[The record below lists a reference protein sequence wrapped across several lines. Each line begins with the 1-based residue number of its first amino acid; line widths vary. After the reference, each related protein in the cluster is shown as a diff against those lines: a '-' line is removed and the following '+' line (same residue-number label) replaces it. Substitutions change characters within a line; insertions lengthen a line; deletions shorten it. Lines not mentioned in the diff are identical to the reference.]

1 MGPASTP
8 SRGRVLTALFLL
20 PVSMAASHA
29 AAGGLEIRFLGR
41 HSTGS
46 HGQSA
51 AEMPTFDPASARLFV
66 VNGGQSRLDVLD
78 IRKPA
83 TPRALDPI
91 DLRPYGGE
99 PTCVTSH
106 GGVVAIT
113 VPNRNKTLPGSV
125 VFFDAS
131 GRLLAQVTVG
141 ALPDMLAFTPDG
153 TRLVVANEGEPRDY
167 CAPGLANDPEGSV
180 SIIDLTQGVAG
191 LGQDAVRTV
200 GFGAFTRSGLDP
212 RIRIAGPNVTV
223 AQDLEP
229 EYVAISAD
237 SRTAF
242 VVLQENNAIAVV
254 DLLAAEVTRLMPLGT
269 KDHNR
274 RGQGLDPSD
283 RDGAI
288 RIGPW
293 PVRGMYQP
301 DGIVTYEAG
310 GQTFL
315 LTANEGDARNV
326 YECFNDEVRVGSL
339 RLDPQ
344 AFPEPT
350 IQEEARLGRL
360 NVSRVDGDADGDGQY
375 ETLYA
380 FGARSFSIWS
390 DDGSLVFDSGHG
402 FEDTLSRE
410 LPDSF
415 NADNASPD
423 SFDSRSDDRGPEPEG
438 IAIGKV
444 GDRTYVFVGLER
456 PSGVMVYDVT
466 RPEAPSLVQYVH
478 SRQVQDS
485 SAAEDV
491 GPEGVLFVPAVTSP
505 TGQALLVVANEISG
519 TVALYS
525 LTP

>member
-1 MGPASTP
+1 MDPSSSP
-8 SRGRVLTALFLL
+8 SRGLVLTALLML
-20 PVSMAASHA
+20 PVSMVASLAAAS
-29 AAGGLEIRFLGR
+29 GLEIQFLGR

-51 AEMPTFDPASARLFV
+51 AEMPTFDPASGRLFV
-66 VNGGQSRLDVLD
+66 VNGGQGRLDVLD
-78 IRKPA
+78 IRKPTA
-83 TPRALDPI
+83 PHALDPI
-91 DLRPYGGE
+91 DLTPFGAE
-99 PTCVTSH
+99 PTCVTSY
-106 GGVVAIT
+106 GGVVATT
-113 VPNRNKTLPGSV
+113 VPNRDKTLPGSV

-167 CAPGLANDPEGSV
+167 CEPGLANDPEGSV
-180 SIIDLTQGVAG
+180 SIIDLAQGVAG
-191 LGQDAVRTV
+191 LDQDAVRTA

-212 RIRIAGPNVTV
+212 RIRIAGPDVTV

-229 EYVAISAD
+229 EYIAISAD
-237 SRTAF
+237 SHTAF

-254 DLLAAEVTRLMPLGT
+254 DLLAAEVTRILPLGT
-269 KDHNR
+269 KDHSR

-288 RIGPW
+288 RIGRW
-293 PVRGMYQP
+293 PVLGMYQP

-310 GQTFL
+310 GRTFL
-315 LTANEGDARNV
+315 LTANEGDARNI

-339 RLDPQ
+339 RLDPE
-344 AFPEPT
+344 AFPES
-350 IQEEARLGRL
+350 IFREESGLGRL

-390 DDGSLVFDSGHG
+390 EDGSLVFDSGQD
-402 FEDTLSRE
+402 FEDTLSRD
-410 LPDSF
+410 LPDAF

-456 PSGVMVYDVT
+456 PSGVMVYDIT
-466 RPEAPSLVQYVH
+466 LPEAPSFVQYVH
-478 SRQVQDS
+478 SREAPEGAVV
-485 SAAEDV
+485 EDI
-491 GPEGVLFVPAVTSP
+491 GPEGVLFVPAADSP
-505 TGQALLVVANEISG
+505 NGQPLLVVANEVSG

-525 LTP
+525 LSP